1 MSRESSLSS
10 FLAPL
15 PPSPPFTYHGL
26 MMHRLEFV
34 KLLPFNSI
42 PMESL
47 AATSAKV
54 IGNHLTTAL
63 IVR

>member
-1 MSRESSLSS
+1 
-10 FLAPL
+10 
-15 PPSPPFTYHGL
+15 

-42 PMESL
+42 PMRSL
-47 AATSAKV
+47 TGTSAKV